1 MDLTVAVGQP
11 PPPLPSSSID
21 ILSSSGDITL
31 TGKRYIELITV
42 KGSARPL
49 KEREREGGGEGVCVC
64 VILKEC
70 AFNHQ

>member
-42 KGSARPL
+42 KGSGL
-49 KEREREGGGEGVCVC
+49 EKERERERGGERVCVC
-64 VILKEC
+64 VCFSKNVL
-70 AFNHQ
+70 